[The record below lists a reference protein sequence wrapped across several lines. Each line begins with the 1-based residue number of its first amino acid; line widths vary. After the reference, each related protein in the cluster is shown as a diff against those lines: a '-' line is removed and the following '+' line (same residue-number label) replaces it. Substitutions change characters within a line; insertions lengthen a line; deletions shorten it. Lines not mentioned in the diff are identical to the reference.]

1 MNSADCH
8 KILTFP
14 DMMVV
19 HSNLLF
25 WANLNIDCHLLR
37 KFPIKKLSVQR
48 NETETKLFQNSFET
62 VLKLFC
68 FRSISM
74 YVWTV

>member
-37 KFPIKKLSVQR
+37 KFPIKNCPYNEMKL
-48 NETETKLFQNSFET
+48 KQNSFKT
-62 VLKLFC
+62 VSKLFC